1 MTDIVDQLRDRAY
14 SGKAGDPL
22 CERAAEV
29 IDRLR
34 AERRWIPVSERLPD
48 RGDTIWIFDRDGV
61 ALGEFHGE
69 YGFQTYGASC
79 DREGLNSETLFDVTH
94 WMELQEPE
102 PPEVK

>member
-1 MTDIVDQLRDRAY
+1 MGHMKELDLRIRQGGDDAIVAVSELL
-14 SGKAGDPL
+14 P
-22 CERAAEV
+22 
-29 IDRLR
+29 
-34 AERRWIPVSERLPD
+34 RWIPVSERLPE

-61 ALGEFHGE
+61 GLGEFHGE

-102 PPEVK
+102 PPEEKK